1 MLEIR
6 ILQSE
11 DFPGCQAA
19 EKSQLNLQVMVGIGS
34 GSQECAKLFRGI
46 ENRILGR
53 LRIVPDL
60 LEVHIRKPV
69 VYTGVF
75 QSVVQQLIC
84 IIASIAAVSLTGFQ
98 NPIEIIR
105 SDTSQKNILMQMRL
119 DDQVYDPLL
128 LNQCTAAIR
137 TLSTYII
144 QPVIQIFRK
153 GKRHIPVL
161 FQFGQLVVVRNQG
174 MLIALFC
181 FFPG

>member
-46 ENRILGR
+46 ENRISGR

-60 LEVHIRKPV
+60 LEVHIWKPV

-75 QSVVQQLIC
+75 QSVV
-84 IIASIAAVSLTGFQ
+84 
-98 NPIEIIR
+98 
-105 SDTSQKNILMQMRL
+105 
-119 DDQVYDPLL
+119 
-128 LNQCTAAIR
+128 
-137 TLSTYII
+137 
-144 QPVIQIFRK
+144 
-153 GKRHIPVL
+153 
-161 FQFGQLVVVRNQG
+161 
-174 MLIALFC
+174 
-181 FFPG
+181 

>member
-46 ENRILGR
+46 ENRISGEAPDSAGSAGNPYPEDSCLRGR
-53 LRIVPDL
+53 VSK
-60 LEVHIRKPV
+60 H
-69 VYTGVF
+69 YAAA
-75 QSVVQQLIC
+75 IC
-84 IIASIAAVSLTGFQ
+84 IIASVAAVSLAGFQ
-98 NPIEIIR
+98 NLIEVIG

-119 DDQVYDPLL
+119 DNQVYGPLL

-137 TLSTYII
+137 TLSNTHHFS
-144 QPVIQIFRK
+144 Q
-153 GKRHIPVL
+153 
-161 FQFGQLVVVRNQG
+161 
-174 MLIALFC
+174 
-181 FFPG
+181 